1 VPALI
6 VERIGPLA
14 TIQDRGRRG
23 LAHEGIPP
31 SGPLDPEAFALA
43 VHAVG
48 ATSAIEL
55 PLAGARFA
63 VEGEVLASIDGEPP
77 RRFERVLEV
86 APCPR
91 AVRYLAV
98 RGDLDVPVVLGAR
111 ATLPTVGLG
120 GFEGRPL
127 AIGDR
132 IPIGSGGETPRVG
145 RTVPDPDAAP
155 LPVLPT
161 DDTLDALFEHVFKVD
176 PRSNR
181 IGTRLSGP
189 AIGRPSADRLS
200 RPLVPGAIQLP
211 PDGQP
216 IVIGPDGPTTGGYVV
231 VGVLPLGSR
240 ARLARLRPG
249 SELRFS
255 RAK

>member
-1 VPALI
+1 VLI

-14 TIQDRGRRG
+14 TIQDGGRRG
-23 LAHEGIPP
+23 LAHQGIPA

-43 VHAVG
+43 TRAVG
-48 ATSAIEL
+48 ATTAIEL

-77 RRFERVLEV
+77 KLASGVLEV
-86 APCPR
+86 PPCSR

-98 RGDLDVPVVLGAR
+98 RGDFDVPVVLGAR
-111 ATLPTVGLG
+111 ATLPTAGFG
-120 GFEGRPL
+120 GFEGRAL
-127 AIGDR
+127 RVGDR
-132 IPIGSGGETPRVG
+132 LPIGAGGAAPRIG
-145 RTVPDPDAAP
+145 RTVPDPDDGP

-161 DDTLDALFEHVFKVD
+161 EDALDALFELVFTVD

-181 IGTRLSGP
+181 TGTRLAGP
-189 AIGRPSADRLS
+189 TIEHRLEDRLS

-211 PDGQP
+211 PDGHP

-249 SELRFS
+249 SRLRFA
-255 RAK
+255 RR